1 MKGKK
6 TINFQASE
14 DEIRRFQKNVKAA
27 NQILRRYTE
36 RQARITGKPREDIDP
51 LFFKRSGNLS
61 QFQSRKEF
69 LDALADSE
77 KVSRKGYMRNIQEIQ
92 KENYIESLKKVFG
105 DEADDV
111 IAAVRRTGARKLAD
125 LQSRDILPH
134 TGFVYYD
141 PSGGED
147 KLDEIREALIDA
159 GIMRE
164 KDNI

>member
-77 KVSRKGYMRNIQEIQ
+77 KMSRKGYMRNIQEIQ

-111 IAAVRRTGARKLAD
+111 IAAVRRTSARKLAD
-125 LQSRDILPH
+125 LQSLGILPH

-141 PSGGED
+141 PSDTYE
-147 KLDEIREALIDA
+147 KLDEIREALIY
-159 GIMRE
+159 GEMMR
-164 KDNI
+164 

>member
-111 IAAVRRTGARKLAD
+111 IAAVRRTSARKLAD
-125 LQSRDILPH
+125 LQSLGILPH

-141 PSGGED
+141 PSDTYE
-147 KLDEIREALIDA
+147 KLDEIREALIY
-159 GIMRE
+159 GEMMR
-164 KDNI
+164 

>member
-111 IAAVRRTGARKLAD
+111 IAAVRRTSARKLAD
-125 LQSRDILPH
+125 LQSLGILPH

-141 PSGGED
+141 PSDTYE
-147 KLDEIREALIDA
+147 KLDEIREALIY
-159 GIMRE
+159 GEMIR
-164 KDNI
+164 